1 MLDGAPDT
9 QPSTHPLNRVSWRET
24 GLVWLWLSVAIIAID
39 QLTKLWAVSVL
50 SSYEPVPVIPFLN
63 MTLAFN
69 TGAAFSF
76 LGDAGGWQKWFFLA
90 LAGGISVFL
99 VVWLARNVVSDV
111 RANLSLS
118 LLLGG
123 AIGNAI
129 DRALSGKVTD
139 FIDFYI
145 GLWHYPTFNI
155 ADIAITLGA
164 LLMIWEVWQAKPAE
178 SGVTNEQ
185 K

>member
-1 MLDGAPDT
+1 MLNKPNL
-9 QPSTHPLNRVSWRET
+9 SNWRET
-24 GLVWLWLSVAIIAID
+24 GLVWLWLSVAVIAID

-76 LGDAGGWQKWFFLA
+76 LGDAGGWQKWFFIALA
-90 LAGGISVFL
+90 LGISAFL
-99 VVWLARNVVSDV
+99 MVWLARNASNDLLS
-111 RANLSLS
+111 NLSLS

-129 DRALSGKVTD
+129 DRAVSSQVTD

-145 GLWHYPTFNI
+145 GVWHYPTFNI
-155 ADIAITLGA
+155 ADIAITVGA
-164 LLMIWEVWQAKPAE
+164 LLRVWEVWKKPAE
-178 SGVTNEQ
+178 ETKSS
-185 K
+185 

>member
-1 MLDGAPDT
+1 MPDAT
-9 QPSTHPLNRVSWRET
+9 PDVKNVSQPVHWRET
-24 GLVWLWLSVAIIAID
+24 GLVWLWLSVAVIAID
-39 QLTKLWAVSVL
+39 QLTKLWAVSML

-76 LGDAGGWQKWFFLA
+76 LGDAGGWQQWFFIGLA
-90 LAGGISVFL
+90 LGISVFL
-99 VVWLARNVVSDV
+99 IVWLAKNSAAEIRT
-111 RANLSLS
+111 NLSLS

-129 DRALSGKVTD
+129 DRIIAGRVTD

-164 LLMIWEVWQAKPAE
+164 LLMIWDAWK
-178 SGVTNEQ
+178 S